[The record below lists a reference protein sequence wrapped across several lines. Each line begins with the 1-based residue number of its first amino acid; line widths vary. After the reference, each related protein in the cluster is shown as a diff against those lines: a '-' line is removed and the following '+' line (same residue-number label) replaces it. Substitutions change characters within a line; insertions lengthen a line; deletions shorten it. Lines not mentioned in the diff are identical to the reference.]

1 MIRQDRAPSVHG
13 KWSLGD
19 RAHRP
24 YRPPQLLTGHVNGAP
39 SVHGERSLGD
49 RAPLEPEKPIDIAP
63 ARIYGLTPTQT
74 VPEYFTALKALGG
87 DTPGCIAALLGIP
100 LHTEPQSPPPQPAGP
115 DEPTSL
121 VLASK
126 PADFEA
132 PTTAATAASDEI
144 EVAPPSALSPLPRQK
159 KKPNEGKKP
168 GRRKKSPSRRKS
180 SKRPAPEP
188 PHPMSALARHRIRC
202 GICGS
207 EWQQEIDEAFTN
219 WESVDEIVKS
229 FNHVNRRA
237 LYRHAHA
244 TGLFARR
251 DRNIRR
257 ALGLIIN
264 RADEVRDVTADSVI
278 RAAKTLT
285 HINAHGQ
292 WVQPP
297 THVIF
302 STATNQSISS
312 SRAQSRRVTVES
324 HADDSIDTRCQLKN
338 RLKP

>member
-1 MIRQDRAPSVHG
+1 
-13 KWSLGD
+13 
-19 RAHRP
+19 
-24 YRPPQLLTGHVNGAP
+24 
-39 SVHGERSLGD
+39 
-49 RAPLEPEKPIDIAP
+49 
-63 ARIYGLTPTQT
+63 
-74 VPEYFTALKALGG
+74 
-87 DTPGCIAALLGIP
+87 
-100 LHTEPQSPPPQPAGP
+100 
-115 DEPTSL
+115 
-121 VLASK
+121 
-126 PADFEA
+126 
-132 PTTAATAASDEI
+132 
-144 EVAPPSALSPLPRQK
+144 
-159 KKPNEGKKP
+159 
-168 GRRKKSPSRRKS
+168 
-180 SKRPAPEP
+180 
-188 PHPMSALARHRIRC
+188 MSALARHRIRC

-278 RAAKTLT
+278 RAAKILT

-302 STATNQSISS
+302 STATNQSTSS
-312 SRAQSRRVTVES
+312 SRAQSRSVTVES
-324 HADDSIDTRCQLKN
+324 HTDDSIDTRCQLKN